1 MNKSIWASEDQFG
14 GRLSLGQ
21 TPHPKEQPCSLSLG
35 FLRGTLDCNHPV
47 PKSLNCSY
55 LNHYARGSSLR

>member
-21 TPHPKEQPCSLSLG
+21 TPHPNEYLV
-35 FLRGTLDCNHPV
+35 FL
-47 PKSLNCSY
+47 
-55 LNHYARGSSLR
+55 A